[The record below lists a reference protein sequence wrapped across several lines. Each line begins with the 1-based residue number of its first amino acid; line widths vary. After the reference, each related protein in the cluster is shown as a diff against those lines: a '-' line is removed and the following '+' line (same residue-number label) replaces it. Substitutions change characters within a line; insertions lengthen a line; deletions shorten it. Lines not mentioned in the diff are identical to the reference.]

1 MHYIR
6 LGRTGL
12 DVSVAGL
19 GCGGHSRLGLGT
31 GHDHAHA
38 RRVVDAAFDLGINF
52 IDTARAYGTE
62 RVVGEAIRGRRDRV
76 VLSTKAAP
84 GWGDEL
90 LRADGLRASLEESL
104 TRLGTDYVD
113 ILHLHGVLPEQY
125 AYCVN
130 ELLPELDALRSAG
143 KIRFLGVTERF
154 ANDTRHEMLGQ
165 ALQDDH
171 FDVTM
176 VGFNLLNP
184 SARRTVFPRTRE
196 SGVGTLVMF
205 AVRHALTTPERVRE
219 AVAGLVEA
227 GAVDPN
233 RIDPDDPL
241 GFVTDG
247 PGVASL
253 VQAAYRFCRHEP
265 GAEVILTGTGNV
277 DHLRENVESILA
289 PPLPA
294 EMRDRL
300 EAIFGAVDSVS
311 GD

>member
-1 MHYIR
+1 MQFIR

-38 RRVVDAAFDLGINF
+38 RRVVDAALDLGINF

-62 RVVGEAIRGRRDRV
+62 RVVGEAIRGRRDRI

-90 LRADGLRASLEESL
+90 LTAEGLRASLEESL

-113 ILHLHGVLPEQY
+113 ILHLHGVLPDQY

-143 KIRFLGVTERF
+143 KIRFLGITERF
-154 ANDTRHEMLGQ
+154 ANDTQHEMLGH

-171 FDVTM
+171 FDVMM

-205 AVRHALTTPERVRE
+205 AVRRALTTPERVRE
-219 AVAGLVEA
+219 AVAGLVSA
-227 GAVDPN
+227 GAVDRN
-233 RIDPDDPL
+233 RIDPDNPL

-247 PGVASL
+247 PGVTSL

-265 GAEVILTGTGNV
+265 GAEVILTGTGNI
-277 DHLRENVESILA
+277 DHLRENVASILA

>member
-1 MHYIR
+1 MQFIK

-19 GCGGHSRLGLGT
+19 GCGGYSRLGLGT

-38 RRVVDAAFDLGINF
+38 RRVVDAALDLGINF

-62 RVVGEAIRGRRDRV
+62 RVVGEAIRGRRDKV

-84 GWGDEL
+84 GWDDQL
-90 LRADGLRASLEESL
+90 LTAEGLRASVEESL
-104 TRLGTDYVD
+104 ARLGTDYVD
-113 ILHLHGVLPEQY
+113 VLHLHGVLPAHY
-125 AYCVN
+125 PYCVN
-130 ELLPELDALRSAG
+130 ELLPELERLRAAG
-143 KIRFLGVTERF
+143 KIRFLGITERF
-154 ANDTRHEMLGQ
+154 ANDTGHGMLTR

-171 FDVTM
+171 FDVMM

-184 SARRTVFPRTRE
+184 SARRSVFPLTRDAR
-196 SGVGTLVMF
+196 VGTLVMF
-205 AVRHALTTPERVRE
+205 AVRRALTNPERVRE
-219 AVAGLVEA
+219 AVAGLAAA
-227 GAVDPN
+227 GAIDPN
-233 RIDPDDPL
+233 RIDPEDPL
-241 GFVTDG
+241 GFVTDD

-265 GAEVILTGTGNV
+265 GAHVILTGTGSV
-277 DHLRENVESILA
+277 THLRENVASILA

-294 EMRDRL
+294 EIRDRL
-300 EAIFGAVDSVS
+300 EAIFGGVDSVS